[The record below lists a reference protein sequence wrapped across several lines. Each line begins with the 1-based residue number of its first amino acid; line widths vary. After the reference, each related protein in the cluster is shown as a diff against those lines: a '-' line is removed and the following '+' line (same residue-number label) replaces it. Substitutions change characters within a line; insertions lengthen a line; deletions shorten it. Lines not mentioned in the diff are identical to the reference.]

1 MASPSTSL
9 PSNGGGGAFRTDKKA
24 LLAALAEELKREKLR
39 AEQAAQRMVEVESQ
53 VARSLPPMSPAPAP
67 RSSKALACL
76 RFFLPPLPDALELQ
90 LPLSSFLPS
99 HQAASPPLALIT
111 FTSLRSPSSS
121 PDMTNPSR
129 HPGSLPRPR
138 AAHTLQNGLAA
149 ARAGAVPKGERLA
162 NQPHDQTIS
171 DAADHHQHFMT
182 KDDVDKVCDRY
193 LQEDPSLKEWEK
205 EVAQRHLWQRERR
218 AQDLEDEQHHFNLM
232 MQDLM
237 TQAEDGDSSNSAPSQ
252 RMNALG
258 KHRALSHG
266 ELYGSGRR
274 AAIYGR
280 LPTTTAAAFQRW

>member
-53 VARSLPPMSPAPAP
+53 T
-67 RSSKALACL
+67 ALDLGSAASGIDH
-76 RFFLPPLPDALELQ
+76 LPPLSTGD
-90 LPLSSFLPS
+90 
-99 HQAASPPLALIT
+99 QA
-111 FTSLRSPSSS
+111 
-121 PDMTNPSR
+121 
-129 HPGSLPRPR
+129 PR
-138 AAHTLQNGLAA
+138 ALRTLRGRDSHLTPEQRLAPLTPFPLPCASSTELEGSRVSSNGLAA